1 MTEVEFGSQV
11 LGETRKRIIN
21 VTNNGAL
28 GTQFIFRK
36 ITGIRGVI
44 SAVWDVFVHV
54 RFKLLCLVMVREIT
68 FTIKVFH
75 VNGSDKRLD
84 NSRILFKTVRNFL
97 K

>member
-36 ITGIRGVI
+36 ITGTGFMSVI
-44 SAVWDVFVHV
+44 YDVFA
-54 RFKLLCLVMVREIT
+54 C
-68 FTIKVFH
+68 
-75 VNGSDKRLD
+75 S
-84 NSRILFKTVRNFL
+84 
-97 K
+97 

>member
-36 ITGIRGVI
+36 ITGIGGLTSVI
-44 SAVWDVFVHV
+44 
-54 RFKLLCLVMVREIT
+54 
-68 FTIKVFH
+68 
-75 VNGSDKRLD
+75 
-84 NSRILFKTVRNFL
+84 
-97 K
+97 